1 MTSLERWLLPEGIE
15 ELLPPEAWR
24 LHRLSGDLV
33 ELYRSWGY
41 DLVVPPFVEYLE
53 SLTIGAG
60 QDLAHRTFKLTDPLT
75 GRMLGIRADMTPQ
88 VARIDARHLDRE
100 APVRLCYL
108 GEVLHTHA
116 EGVGESSRSP
126 FQVGA
131 EIYGHSGFESD
142 VEVLTLLLETLG
154 GAGVENIHLDLGHV
168 GIYRALAR
176 QAGLDDDQEQGLFD
190 ALQRKDTA
198 AVEELLGAIASA
210 PSVAAM
216 VRALVDLNGGVEVLD
231 EARRVLAG
239 ADPAVAAALEE
250 LGRVHGAMQARMPDV
265 PLYFDL
271 AELRGYRYQTGVVF
285 AAFVPGHG
293 QEVARGGRYDA
304 LGAAFGRARPAT
316 GFSAD
321 LKTLVKL
328 SSDAATAPSAPGI
341 LAPWDSDP
349 VLQRE
354 VAALRAAGER
364 VIQALPGQAGSAL
377 DLGCDRELVQ
387 RGGRWTVAPAGG

>member
-1 MTSLERWLLPEGIE
+1 MTRLERWLLPEGIE

-24 LHRLSGDLV
+24 LHRLSGELV
-33 ELYRSWGY
+33 DLYRSWGY
-41 DLVVPPFVEYLE
+41 DLVVPPFIEYLE

-60 QDLAHRTFKLTDPLT
+60 HDLEHRTFKLTDQLS
-75 GRMLGIRADMTPQ
+75 GRLLGIRADMTPQ

-108 GEVLHTHA
+108 GEVLHTHP
-116 EGVGESSRSP
+116 EGLGESRSP

-131 EIYGHSGFESD
+131 EVYGHSGFESD
-142 VEVLTLLLETLG
+142 VEVLTLLLETLRT
-154 GAGVENIHLDLGHV
+154 AGVENIHLDLGHV

-176 QAGLDDDQEQGLFD
+176 QGGLDPDQEQALFD
-190 ALQRKDTA
+190 ALQRKDRTG
-198 AVEELLGAIASA
+198 VDDLLADFA
-210 PSVAAM
+210 PGPEVVAM
-216 VRALVDLNGGVEVLD
+216 VRGLADLNGGVEVLAAAA
-231 EARRVLAG
+231 ELLAG
-239 ADPAVAAALEE
+239 ADPAVAAALED
-250 LGRVHGAMQARMPDV
+250 LARVQRAVQARVPDI

-304 LGAAFGRARPAT
+304 LGAVFGRARPAT

-328 SSDAATAPSAPGI
+328 STAATDAAPAPGV
-341 LAPWDSDP
+341 LAPWGDDP
-349 VLQRE
+349 VLLRE

-364 VIQALPGQAGSAL
+364 VIQALPGQAGGGAE
-377 DLGCDRELVQ
+377 LGCDRELA
-387 RGGRWTVAPAGG
+387 RREGRWTVVPLGA